1 MPESGSPTPAPL
13 IGNASTALP
22 FGHRAR
28 IGMISPT
35 VLEVL
40 PYDFYRLAPPG
51 VVLCG
56 VTCLMEG
63 WAADQYENALSQV
76 DKACQYLGERE
87 VDYLIHVA
95 SPLVVSQG
103 PGFDRVLIERMRPF
117 ARCPVTTTIRS
128 ALDSFAAMGAKR
140 IGLVTPFHEVLNGQ
154 LTTYVEAE
162 GYEVTALRT
171 VRTRFDNLQNVG
183 VPEMI
188 AAAREVMAEAPQTEL
203 LFLPSGQLPAFDCV
217 LPLEAEFAIPVIA
230 QNQADYWQAFR
241 ALGITDIAAGHGRLL
256 DTLRASTV
264 AG

>member
-1 MPESGSPTPAPL
+1 MSDPSPL
-13 IGNASTALP
+13 IGREAAAVP
-22 FGHRAR
+22 FGARAR

-40 PYDFYRLAPPG
+40 TYDFYRLAPPG

-56 VTCLMEG
+56 VTSFMEG
-63 WAADQYENALSQV
+63 WEADQYAGALAQIER
-76 DKACQYLGERE
+76 ACRYLGERE

-103 PGFDRVLIERMRPF
+103 SGFDRTLVPRM
-117 ARCPVTTTIRS
+117 AEIAGCGATTTIRS
-128 ALDSFAAMGAKR
+128 ALDAFTAMGARR
-140 IGLVTPFHEVLNGQ
+140 IGLVTPFHEELNGQ
-154 LTTYVEAE
+154 LSRYIEAE
-162 GYEVTALRT
+162 GFEITALRT

-183 VPEMI
+183 IPELC
-188 AAAREVMAEAPQTEL
+188 AAAREVMAEVPGTEL

-230 QNQADYWQAFR
+230 QNHADYWQAFR
-241 ALGITDIAAGHGRLL
+241 ALGIHDVATGHGQLL
-256 DTLRASTV
+256 DRLRDAAFT